1 MGRVTSKI
9 SSAVAGMLAE
19 RLGELFRRYVLDE
32 ALKPLR
38 HLGRRLGFG
47 VLGAVLIG
55 IGSVAALVGVLRLL
69 QTETGRAFAG
79 SWTFAPYLLTALTA
93 AAALAGFVVFG
104 FRGVLARGSGA
115 KRSRGRRRS

>member
-19 RLGELFRRYVLDE
+19 RLSDLFRRYVLDE

-38 HLGRRLGFG
+38 HLWRRLAFG
-47 VLGAVLIG
+47 VLGAILIG
-55 IGSVAALVGVLRLL
+55 IGSVAALVGVLRVL

-79 SWTFAPYLLTALTA
+79 SWSFAPYLLTAA
-93 AAALAGFVVFG
+93 AGIAALGGFVAFG
-104 FRGVLARGSGA
+104 FRGVLAKSSGT